1 MRPRPAAR
9 ALVAGLLI
17 GVIHLVGCA
26 LPVVSAN
33 TFLPAGDLKK
43 GDFRASVSLEV
54 GRVLASPSDV
64 ELDPTKVPTGAS
76 KWEVSTWVASDVSV
90 QWAPLDWLQLEAQL
104 KLTNPIDPFTPEPV
118 GGALGARLRL
128 FSRAGGTGWAAELA
142 PRLVGLRVAQE
153 LVQTSGTSEQVDRW
167 TWRALGGELPLV
179 LSDRLSPVV
188 ALTVAPFLRA
198 YWIRGWHDVTT
209 AAGTSTT
216 TRLQWTPV
224 VTAGI
229 GGSIALQLGPVEIA
243 PGCAIELAT
252 RPGPTAARQLIVEP
266 GLALGYT
273 W

>member
-1 MRPRPAAR
+1 MRGRPRGLALALLPAAW
-9 ALVAGLLI
+9 LL
-17 GVIHLVGCA
+17 GCA

-43 GDFRASVSLEV
+43 GDWRASASLEV

-64 ELDPTKVPTGAS
+64 ELDPTKVPSGAS
-76 KWEVSTWVASDVSV
+76 KWEVSTWVASDVAV
-90 QWAPLDWLQLEAQL
+90 QWAPLDWLQVEAQL

-128 FSRAGGTGWAAELA
+128 LSREGSTGWAAEVA
-142 PRLVGLRVAQE
+142 PRLVALRVAQE
-153 LVQTSGTSEQVDRW
+153 LVQTSGTSQQVDRW
-167 TWRALGGELPLV
+167 TWRALGAELPV
-179 LSDRLSPVV
+179 VFSDRISPVV
-188 ALTVAPFLRA
+188 SLTVAPFLRA

-252 RPGPTAARQLIVEP
+252 RPGPTAARQLIFEP
-266 GLALGYT
+266 GLSLGFT

>member
-1 MRPRPAAR
+1 MSVRPPAR
-9 ALVAGLLI
+9 LRAGLLI
-17 GVIHLVGCA
+17 CVLHATACA

-43 GDFRASVSLEV
+43 GDWRASASLEV

-64 ELDPTKVPTGAS
+64 ELDPSKVPSAAT
-76 KWEVSTWVASDVSV
+76 KWEVSTWVASDVAV
-90 QWAPLDWLQLEAQL
+90 LWAPLDWLQVEGQL

-118 GGALGARLRL
+118 GGALGARLRVL
-128 FSRAGGTGWAAELA
+128 SREGSTGWAMEAA

-153 LVQTSGTSEQVDRW
+153 LVQTSGANQQVDRW
-167 TWRALGGELPLV
+167 TWRALGAELPLV
-179 LSDRLSPVV
+179 MSDRLSPLVS
-188 ALTVAPFLRA
+188 LTVAPFVRA

-224 VTAGI
+224 FTAGI

-243 PGCAIELAT
+243 PGCAVELAT
-252 RPGPTAARQLIVEP
+252 RPGPTAARQLIFEP
-266 GLALGYT
+266 GLSLGYT